1 MIVCHCRVVTD
12 RQVAD
17 VVRGGAASLSSV
29 CRTTGAGQDC
39 GSCVFSVKRL
49 VCEHGASVSPMSS
62 VSALSRLSEVDVAAS

>member
-1 MIVCHCRVVTD
+1 VIVCHCRVVTD

-29 CRTTGAGQDC
+29 CRSTGAGQDC

-49 VCEHGASVSPMSS
+49 VCEHGAPVSS
-62 VSALSRLSEVDVAAS
+62 VSAQSRLSEVDVAAS